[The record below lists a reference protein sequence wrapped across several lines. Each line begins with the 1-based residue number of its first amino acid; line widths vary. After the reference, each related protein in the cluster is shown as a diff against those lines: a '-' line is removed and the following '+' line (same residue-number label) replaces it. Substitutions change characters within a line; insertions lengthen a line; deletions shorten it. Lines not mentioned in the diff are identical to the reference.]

1 VAIADDL
8 VEAFIP
14 WLTDDLE
21 DYLRAIGSMFSEV
34 ELYAIADDDDQG
46 WVILFDPD
54 RCPAPALPYLAQYV
68 GERLPVGISEAGARE
83 WIKDAP
89 NQRRGT
95 IGAIWRTAQRRLT
108 GTRTVS
114 IIERD
119 GIDGSDDPDRLTV
132 ITYTD
137 ETPDP
142 AGVLADLHHD
152 AVAIDT
158 DLNYEVVAGQ
168 TWVQAGAAEPTW
180 NDLHAAW
187 PTWADVFAARTGL
200 VFSRPRP

>member
-1 VAIADDL
+1 MSIADDI
-8 VEAFIP
+8 VAAQAP
-14 WLTDDLE
+14 WLTPDLE

-34 ELYAIADDDDQG
+34 ELYALADDDDQG

-68 GERLPVGISEAGARE
+68 GERLPTGIDEAAARE

-95 IGAIWRTAQRRLT
+95 IGAIWRAAQRRLA
-108 GTRTVS
+108 GERTVA

-119 GIDGSDDPDRLTV
+119 GVDGSDDPDRLTV
-132 ITYTD
+132 ITYTA

-142 AGVLADLHHD
+142 AGTLADLRSVVMAD
-152 AVAIDT
+152 V
-158 DLNYEVVAGQ
+158 DLNYETVDGQ
-168 TWVQAGAAEPTW
+168 TWVQVQATSTTW
-180 NDLHAAW
+180 NDVRSTYPNWAA
-187 PTWADVFAARTGL
+187 VFAARTGL
-200 VFSRPRP
+200 IFTRPRP